1 MPAYANYDAI
11 EQRRDDANVLR
22 IMREEEEAE
31 LSDWFAQSI
40 KPRFIQDAVLTA
52 LSGKADK
59 AAINNAFDACNIE
72 EIISEFTQKLSYEIA
87 HQQQKINDSH
97 KD

>member
-1 MPAYANYDAI
+1 MPS
-11 EQRRDDANVLR
+11 
-22 IMREEEEAE
+22 EEGAE
-31 LSDWFAQSI
+31 LSGWFTQSI

-59 AAINNAFDACNIE
+59 AAINNAFDICRIE
-72 EIISEFTQKLSYEIA
+72 EITAEYIQTLSDEISR
-87 HQQQKINDSH
+87 QQQLINDSF